1 MTEINYAAIPIFVIG
16 CMFIVLGV
24 VRPSPESNCCVKHM
38 IGRMSVCWG
47 ENVYTGMI
55 VYGIM
60 MNIFA
65 VIFLLNIIGKKE

>member
-1 MTEINYAAIPIFVIG
+1 MTEINYAAIPVLVIG

-24 VRPSPESNCCVKHM
+24 VRPSPESNCFVKYL

-47 ENVYTGMI
+47 ENGYTGMI

-60 MNIFA
+60 MNILG